1 MWNGG
6 DNMALP
12 FENNTDRAIKRIAQA
27 SLESERRR
35 NLLAGLIVFGAAF
48 LLSFAAILAG
58 NATLALEVSE
68 GVTSDRELVTV
79 LFGVA
84 LVVLLAAGLAIRN
97 IMYLSVLGR
106 TREFAQLR
114 TLGATNRQIRCI
126 VSAER
131 RRMTRSWLATGVLAG
146 FFGNV
151 LLPLEFFWVQSASM
165 AVAAAAF
172 TWFVVYLSFRAP
184 AKQAA
189 RVSPMDGLRQ
199 TAMLGIGQPRRKGRL
214 VRSTSRTIAHHS
226 AHLSPGAIGR
236 RWLSSDQK
244 KTVLTLASLIFSGA
258 LLFVLFTVMAAID
271 IDTLARQPYYEDSS
285 LYSKINSTADE
296 DSTYRIMRTAP
307 FSDALRE
314 EILAIPG
321 VERIVPLA
329 MLDVTLP
336 DVGFE
341 GAIQSVMPRTLA
353 PRLVEGV
360 LAGKATEEDILPV
373 TINRASPYYQ
383 ETGLDLSVGDRVT
396 ATIDTGAEER
406 TVQFEVVG
414 ILENKDDGVVF
425 YTDTENLQA
434 LAAMDCTLAW
444 YIVATPES
452 AEDVTQA
459 VQRLVT
465 ADERLYVGNLADD
478 IASYEAYFAN
488 ARLAVSVLAL
498 LILVFAFLNLLNTCI
513 VNSVIRQREFA
524 LLAAVG
530 MTRQQLV
537 QAQRVE
543 NAVYFG
549 ASFFGSW
556 LIGGALGWAI
566 CRWLSEIPGLG
577 YIHYQFPIA
586 FLLCYALFVAVSAF
600 AVQHWQTH
608 RLAEKSI
615 VEQLREIA

>member
-6 DNMALP
+6 EKMALP
-12 FENNTDRAIKRIAQA
+12 FENNTDRAIKKLARA
-27 SLESERRR
+27 SFQSEGRR

-48 LLSFAAILAG
+48 LLSFAAILAV
-58 NATLALEVSE
+58 NAALALEVSE

-184 AKQAA
+184 AQQAA

-199 TAMLGIGQPRRKGRL
+199 TETFGSGKIRRKDRL
-214 VRSTSRTIAHHS
+214 ASRSIAHHS
-226 AHLSPGAIGR
+226 AHLSPSAIGR

-285 LYSKINSTADE
+285 LYIKINSTADE

-329 MLDVTLP
+329 MLDITLP

-383 ETGLDLSVGDRVT
+383 ETGLDLSVGDQIT
-396 ATIDTGAEER
+396 ASVDTGAGEKM
-406 TVQFEVVG
+406 VQLEAIG

-444 YIVATPES
+444 YIVATPGS
-452 AEDVTQA
+452 AVDVTQA

-465 ADERLYVGNLADD
+465 ADERVYVGNLADD

-556 LIGGALGWAI
+556 LIGGILGWAI
-566 CRWLSEIPGLG
+566 CHWLSDIPGLG

-600 AVQHWQTH
+600 AVQRWQTH

>member
-6 DNMALP
+6 EKMALP
-12 FENNTDRAIKRIAQA
+12 FENNTDRAIKKLARA
-27 SLESERRR
+27 SLRSEGRR

-48 LLSFAAILAG
+48 LLSFAAILAV
-58 NATLALEVSE
+58 NAALALEVSE

-184 AKQAA
+184 AQQAA

-199 TAMLGIGQPRRKGRL
+199 TETFGSGKIRRNGRL
-214 VRSTSRTIAHHS
+214 ASRSIAHHS

-236 RWLSSDQK
+236 RWLSSDKK
-244 KTVLTLASLIFSGA
+244 KTALTLASLIFSGA

-285 LYSKINSTADE
+285 LYIKINSTADE

-307 FSDALRE
+307 FSETLRE
-314 EILAIPG
+314 EILTIPG
-321 VERIVPLA
+321 AERIVPLA
-329 MLDVTLP
+329 MLDCVFA

-341 GAIQSVMPRTLA
+341 GAIQSVMPRTMA
-353 PRLVEGV
+353 PHLVEGA

-425 YTDTENLQA
+425 YTDTENLQM

-444 YIVATPES
+444 YIVAAPES
-452 AEDVTQA
+452 VEDVTQA

-465 ADERLYVGNLADD
+465 ADERVYVGNLADD

-488 ARLAVSVLAL
+488 ARLAVSVLAV

-513 VNSVIRQREFA
+513 VNSVIRQRDFA

-549 ASFFGSW
+549 VSFFGSW

-566 CRWLSEIPGLG
+566 CHWLSDIPGLG

-586 FLLCYALFVAVSAF
+586 FFLCYALFVAVSAF
-600 AVQHWQTH
+600 AVQRWQTH

>member
-6 DNMALP
+6 EKMALP
-12 FENNTDRAIKRIAQA
+12 FENNTDRAVKKLARA
-27 SLESERRR
+27 SLRSEGRR

-48 LLSFAAILAG
+48 LLSFAAILAV
-58 NATLALEVSE
+58 NAALALEVSE

-184 AKQAA
+184 AQQAA

-199 TAMLGIGQPRRKGRL
+199 TETFGSGKIRRKDRL
-214 VRSTSRTIAHHS
+214 ASRSIAHHS
-226 AHLSPGAIGR
+226 AHLSPSAIGR

-258 LLFVLFTVMAAID
+258 LLFILFTVMAAID
-271 IDTLARQPYYEDSS
+271 TDSLARQPYYEDSS
-285 LYSKINSTADE
+285 LYIKINSTADE
-296 DSTYRIMRTAP
+296 DSTYRIMRAAP

-314 EILAIPG
+314 ELLAIPG

-329 MLDVTLP
+329 MLDITLP

-444 YIVATPES
+444 YIVATPGS

-465 ADERLYVGNLADD
+465 ADERVYVGNLADD

-488 ARLAVSVLAL
+488 ARLAVSVLAV

-543 NAVYFG
+543 NVVYFG

-566 CRWLSEIPGLG
+566 CHWLSDMPGLG

-600 AVQHWQTH
+600 AVQRWQTH

>member
-12 FENNTDRAIKRIAQA
+12 FENNTDRAVKKLARA
-27 SLESERRR
+27 SLRSEGRR

-48 LLSFAAILAG
+48 LLSFAAILAV
-58 NATLALEVSE
+58 NAALALEVSE

-199 TAMLGIGQPRRKGRL
+199 TETFGSGKIRRKDRL
-214 VRSTSRTIAHHS
+214 ASRSIAHHS
-226 AHLSPGAIGR
+226 AHLSPSAIGR

-258 LLFVLFTVMAAID
+258 LLFILFTVMAAID
-271 IDTLARQPYYEDSS
+271 IDSLARQPYYEDSS
-285 LYSKINSTADE
+285 LYIKINSTADE

-314 EILAIPG
+314 EILTIPG
-321 VERIVPLA
+321 AERIVPLA
-329 MLDVTLP
+329 MLDCVFA

-341 GAIQSVMPRTLA
+341 GAIQSVMPRTMA
-353 PRLVEGV
+353 PHLVEGA
-360 LAGKATEEDILPV
+360 LAGKATKEDILPV

-383 ETGLDLSVGDRVT
+383 ETGLDLSVGDQIT
-396 ATIDTGAEER
+396 ASVDTGAGER
-406 TVQFEVVG
+406 AVQFEVAG

-465 ADERLYVGNLADD
+465 ADERVYVGNLADD

-488 ARLAVSVLAL
+488 ARLAVSVLAV

-543 NAVYFG
+543 NVVYFG

-566 CRWLSEIPGLG
+566 CHWLSEIPGLG

>member
-1 MWNGG
+1 M
-6 DNMALP
+6 
-12 FENNTDRAIKRIAQA
+12 
-27 SLESERRR
+27 
-35 NLLAGLIVFGAAF
+35 LAGLIVFGAAF
-48 LLSFAAILAG
+48 LLSFAAILAV
-58 NATLALEVSE
+58 NAALALEVSE

-184 AKQAA
+184 AQQAA

-199 TAMLGIGQPRRKGRL
+199 TETFGSGKIRRKDRL
-214 VRSTSRTIAHHS
+214 ASRSIAHHS
-226 AHLSPGAIGR
+226 AHLSPSAIGR

-285 LYSKINSTADE
+285 LYIKINSTADE

-329 MLDVTLP
+329 MLDITLP

-383 ETGLDLSVGDRVT
+383 ETGLDLSVGDQIT
-396 ATIDTGAEER
+396 ASVDTGAEER
-406 TVQFEVVG
+406 AVQFEVVG

-444 YIVATPES
+444 YIVTAPES
-452 AEDVTQA
+452 ADVVAQA
-459 VQRLVT
+459 VQRLV
-465 ADERLYVGNLADD
+465 ASDERLYVASLADD
-478 IASYEAYFAN
+478 IASYEAYFAT
-488 ARLAVSVLAL
+488 ARLAVGVLAM

-566 CRWLSEIPGLG
+566 CHWLSDIPGLG

-586 FLLCYALFVAVSAF
+586 FLLCYALFVDVSAF

>member
-6 DNMALP
+6 EKMALP
-12 FENNTDRAIKRIAQA
+12 FENNTDRAIKKLARA
-27 SLESERRR
+27 SLRSEGRR

-48 LLSFAAILAG
+48 LLSFAAILAV
-58 NATLALEVSE
+58 NAALALEVSE

-151 LLPLEFFWVQSASM
+151 LLSLEFFWVQSASM

-184 AKQAA
+184 AQQAA

-199 TAMLGIGQPRRKGRL
+199 TETFGSGKIRRKDRL
-214 VRSTSRTIAHHS
+214 ASRSIAHHS
-226 AHLSPGAIGR
+226 AHLSPSAIGR
-236 RWLSSDQK
+236 RWLSSDKK
-244 KTVLTLASLIFSGA
+244 KTALTLASLIFSGA

-285 LYSKINSTADE
+285 LYIKINSTADE
-296 DSTYRIMRTAP
+296 DSTYQIMRTAP
-307 FSDALRE
+307 FGETLRE
-314 EILAIPG
+314 EILTIPG
-321 VERIVPLA
+321 AERIVPLA
-329 MLDVTLP
+329 MLDCVFA

-341 GAIQSVMPRTLA
+341 GAIQSVMPRTMA
-353 PRLVEGV
+353 PHLVEGA

-383 ETGLDLSVGDRVT
+383 ETGLDLSVGDQIT
-396 ATIDTGAEER
+396 ASVDTRAGER
-406 TVQFEVVG
+406 AVQFEVEG

-444 YIVATPES
+444 YIVATPGS
-452 AEDVTQA
+452 AVDVTQA
-459 VQRLVT
+459 VQQLVT
-465 ADERLYVGNLADD
+465 ADERVYVGNLADD

-488 ARLAVSVLAL
+488 ARLAVSVLAV

-566 CRWLSEIPGLG
+566 CHWLSDIPGLG

-600 AVQHWQTH
+600 AVQRWQTH

>member
-1 MWNGG
+1 M
-6 DNMALP
+6 
-12 FENNTDRAIKRIAQA
+12 
-27 SLESERRR
+27 
-35 NLLAGLIVFGAAF
+35 
-48 LLSFAAILAG
+48 
-58 NATLALEVSE
+58 
-68 GVTSDRELVTV
+68 
-79 LFGVA
+79 
-84 LVVLLAAGLAIRN
+84 
-97 IMYLSVLGR
+97 
-106 TREFAQLR
+106 
-114 TLGATNRQIRCI
+114 
-126 VSAER
+126 
-131 RRMTRSWLATGVLAG
+131 
-146 FFGNV
+146 
-151 LLPLEFFWVQSASM
+151 
-165 AVAAAAF
+165 
-172 TWFVVYLSFRAP
+172 
-184 AKQAA
+184 
-189 RVSPMDGLRQ
+189 
-199 TAMLGIGQPRRKGRL
+199 
-214 VRSTSRTIAHHS
+214 
-226 AHLSPGAIGR
+226 
-236 RWLSSDQK
+236 
-244 KTVLTLASLIFSGA
+244 LTLASLIFSGA
-258 LLFVLFTVMAAID
+258 LLFVLFTVMAAIN

-285 LYSKINSTADE
+285 LYIKINSTADE

-329 MLDVTLP
+329 MLDITLP

-383 ETGLDLSVGDRVT
+383 ETGLDLSVGDQIT
-396 ATIDTGAEER
+396 ASVDTGVEER
-406 TVQFEVVG
+406 AVQFEVVG

-444 YIVATPES
+444 YIVTAPES
-452 AEDVTQA
+452 ADVVAQA
-459 VQRLVT
+459 VQQLV
-465 ADERLYVGNLADD
+465 ASDERVYVGNLADD

-488 ARLAVSVLAL
+488 ARLAVSVLAV

-556 LIGGALGWAI
+556 LIGGILGWAI
-566 CRWLSEIPGLG
+566 CHWLSGIPGLG

-600 AVQHWQTH
+600 AVQRWQTH

>member
-6 DNMALP
+6 EKMALP
-12 FENNTDRAIKRIAQA
+12 FENNTDRAVKKLARA
-27 SLESERRR
+27 SLRSEGRR

-151 LLPLEFFWVQSASM
+151 LLPVEFFWGQSALL
-165 AVAAAAF
+165 AVAAAIF
-172 TWFVVYLSFRAP
+172 IWFVIYLSFRAP

-199 TAMLGIGQPRRKGRL
+199 TETFGSGKIRRNGRL
-214 VRSTSRTIAHHS
+214 ASRSIAHHS

-236 RWLSSDQK
+236 RWLSSDKK

-285 LYSKINSTADE
+285 LYIKINSTADE

-336 DVGFE
+336 DAGFE

-383 ETGLDLSVGDRVT
+383 ETGLDLSVGDQIT
-396 ATIDTGAEER
+396 ASVDTGAGEKTLQLEAI
-406 TVQFEVVG
+406 G

-444 YIVATPES
+444 YIVATPGS
-452 AEDVTQA
+452 AVDVTQA

-465 ADERLYVGNLADD
+465 ADERVYVGNLADD

-488 ARLAVSVLAL
+488 ARLAVSVLAV

-566 CRWLSEIPGLG
+566 CHWLSDIPGLG

-600 AVQHWQTH
+600 AVQRWQTH

>member
-1 MWNGG
+1 
-6 DNMALP
+6 MALP
-12 FENNTDRAIKRIAQA
+12 FENNTDRVIKRLARA

-68 GVTSDRELVTV
+68 GVTSDRELATV

-114 TLGATNRQIRCI
+114 TLGATSRQIRRI
-126 VSAER
+126 AAVER
-131 RRMTRSWLATGVLAG
+131 RRMTRGPLAAGVLAG
-146 FFGNV
+146 FFGNA
-151 LLPLEFFWVQSASM
+151 LLPVDFFWLQSALL
-165 AVAAAAF
+165 AVAAAVF
-172 TWFVVYLSFRAP
+172 IWFACYLSFRAP

-189 RVSPMDGLRQ
+189 RVTPMDGLRQ
-199 TAMLGIGQPRRKGRL
+199 TGPANARKAGRK
-214 VRSTSRTIAHHS
+214 TASRPMAHPS

-236 RWLSSDQK
+236 RWLSSDRK

-285 LYSKINSTADE
+285 LYIKINSTADE
-296 DSTYRIMRTAP
+296 DSTYQIMRTAP
-307 FSDALRE
+307 FGEALRD

-329 MLDVTLP
+329 MLDCALA
-336 DVGFE
+336 DGRFE
-341 GAIQSVMPRTLA
+341 GAVQSVMPQTLS
-353 PRLVEGV
+353 PHLLEGV
-360 LAGKATEEDILPV
+360 LAGKATEAGVLPV
-373 TINRASPYYQ
+373 TINRASLYYQ
-383 ETGLDLSVGDRVT
+383 EAGLDLSLGDQVT
-396 ATIDTGAEER
+396 ATIDTGAGER
-406 TVQFEVVG
+406 AVQFEVVG

-425 YTDTENLQA
+425 YTDTENLQM

-444 YIVATPES
+444 YIVAAPES
-452 AEDVTQA
+452 VEDVTQA

-465 ADERLYVGNLADD
+465 ADERVYVGNLADD

-488 ARLAVSVLAL
+488 ARLAVSVLAV

-513 VNSVIRQREFA
+513 VNSVIRQRDFA

-549 ASFFGSW
+549 GSFFGSW
-556 LIGGALGWAI
+556 LVGGALGWAI
-566 CRWLSEIPGLG
+566 CRWLSDMPGLG

-586 FLLCYALFVAVSAF
+586 FLLCYAFFVAVSAF
-600 AVQHWQTH
+600 AVQRWQTH

-615 VEQLREIA
+615 VE

>member
-12 FENNTDRAIKRIAQA
+12 FENNTDRAIKKLACA
-27 SLESERRR
+27 SLRSEGRR

-48 LLSFAAILAG
+48 LLSFAAILAV
-58 NATLALEVSE
+58 NAALALEVSE

-126 VSAER
+126 VAAER

-184 AKQAA
+184 AQQAA

-199 TAMLGIGQPRRKGRL
+199 TETFGSGKIRRNGRL
-214 VRSTSRTIAHHS
+214 ASRSIAHHS
-226 AHLSPGAIGR
+226 AHLSPSAIGR

-271 IDTLARQPYYEDSS
+271 TDSLARQPYYEDSS
-285 LYSKINSTADE
+285 LYIKINSTADE

-360 LAGKATEEDILPV
+360 LAGKATEEDSLPV

-383 ETGLDLSVGDRVT
+383 ETGLDLSVGDQIT
-396 ATIDTGAEER
+396 ASVDTGAGEKM
-406 TVQFEVVG
+406 VQLEAIG

-444 YIVATPES
+444 YIVATPGS
-452 AEDVTQA
+452 AVDVTQA

-465 ADERLYVGNLADD
+465 ADERVYVGNLADD

-488 ARLAVSVLAL
+488 ARLSVSVLAV

-566 CRWLSEIPGLG
+566 CHWLSDMPGLG

-600 AVQHWQTH
+600 AVQRWQTH

>member
-12 FENNTDRAIKRIAQA
+12 FENNTDRAIKKLACA
-27 SLESERRR
+27 SLRSEGRR

-48 LLSFAAILAG
+48 LLSFAAILAV
-58 NATLALEVSE
+58 NAALALEVSE

-184 AKQAA
+184 AQQAA

-199 TAMLGIGQPRRKGRL
+199 TETFGSGKIRRKDRL
-214 VRSTSRTIAHHS
+214 ASRSIAHHS
-226 AHLSPGAIGR
+226 AHLSPSAIGR
-236 RWLSSDQK
+236 RWLSSDKK
-244 KTVLTLASLIFSGA
+244 KTALTLASLIFSGA

-296 DSTYRIMRTAP
+296 DSTYRIMRAAP

-321 VERIVPLA
+321 AERIVPLA
-329 MLDVTLP
+329 MLDCVFA

-341 GAIQSVMPRTLA
+341 GAIQSVMPRTMA
-353 PRLVEGV
+353 PHLVEGA

-383 ETGLDLSVGDRVT
+383 ETGLDLSVGDQIT
-396 ATIDTGAEER
+396 ASVDTGAGEKM
-406 TVQFEVVG
+406 VQLEAIG

-444 YIVATPES
+444 YIVATPGS

-465 ADERLYVGNLADD
+465 ADERVYVGNLADD

-566 CRWLSEIPGLG
+566 CHWLSEIPGLG

>member
-1 MWNGG
+1 
-6 DNMALP
+6 MALP

-58 NATLALEVSE
+58 NATFALEVSE

-114 TLGATNRQIRCI
+114 TLGATSRQIRRI
-126 VSAER
+126 AAVER
-131 RRMTRSWLATGVLAG
+131 RRMTRGPLAAGVLAG
-146 FFGNV
+146 FFGNA
-151 LLPLEFFWVQSASM
+151 LLPVDFFWLQSALL
-165 AVAAAAF
+165 AVAAAVF
-172 TWFVVYLSFRAP
+172 IWFACYLSFRAP
-184 AKQAA
+184 AQQAA

-199 TAMLGIGQPRRKGRL
+199 TETFGSGKIRRKGRL
-214 VRSTSRTIAHHS
+214 VRSTSRPIAHHS
-226 AHLSPGAIGR
+226 AHLSPSAIGR

-258 LLFVLFTVMAAID
+258 LLFVLFTVMAAIN

-285 LYSKINSTADE
+285 LYIKINSTADE
-296 DSTYRIMRTAP
+296 DSTYQIMRTAP
-307 FSDALRE
+307 FGETLRE
-314 EILAIPG
+314 EILTIPG
-321 VERIVPLA
+321 AERIVPLA
-329 MLDVTLP
+329 MLDCALA
-336 DVGFE
+336 DGRFE
-341 GAIQSVMPRTLA
+341 GAIQSVMPRTMA
-353 PRLVEGV
+353 PHLVEGA
-360 LAGKATEEDILPV
+360 LAGKATEEDTLPV
-373 TINRASPYYQ
+373 TINRASLYYQ
-383 ETGLDLSVGDRVT
+383 EAGFNLSLGDQLT

-406 TVQFEVVG
+406 AVQFEVVG

-444 YIVATPES
+444 YIVAAPES
-452 AEDVTQA
+452 ADVVAQA
-459 VQRLVT
+459 VQQLV
-465 ADERLYVGNLADD
+465 ASDERVYVASLADD
-478 IASYEAYFAN
+478 IASYEAYFAT
-488 ARLAVSVLAL
+488 ARLAVGVLAL

-513 VNSVIRQREFA
+513 VNSVIRQRDFA

-530 MTRQQLV
+530 MTQRQLV

-549 ASFFGSW
+549 VSFFGSW

-566 CRWLSEIPGLG
+566 CRWLSDIPGLG

-600 AVQHWQTH
+600 AVQRWQTH

-615 VEQLREIA
+615 VERLREIA

>member
-6 DNMALP
+6 EKMALP
-12 FENNTDRAIKRIAQA
+12 FENNTDRAVKKLARA
-27 SLESERRR
+27 SLRSEGRR

-48 LLSFAAILAG
+48 LLSFAAILAV
-58 NATLALEVSE
+58 NAALALEVSE

-151 LLPLEFFWVQSASM
+151 LLPVEFFWGQSALL
-165 AVAAAAF
+165 AVAAAIF
-172 TWFVVYLSFRAP
+172 IWFVIYLSFRAP

-199 TAMLGIGQPRRKGRL
+199 TETFGSGKIRRNGRL
-214 VRSTSRTIAHHS
+214 ASRSIAHHS

-236 RWLSSDQK
+236 RWLSSDKK
-244 KTVLTLASLIFSGA
+244 KTALTLASLIFSGA

-271 IDTLARQPYYEDSS
+271 IDSLARQPYYEDSS
-285 LYSKINSTADE
+285 LYIKINSTADE

-336 DVGFE
+336 DAGFE

-360 LAGKATEEDILPV
+360 LAGNATEEDILPV

-383 ETGLDLSVGDRVT
+383 ETGLDLSVGDQIT
-396 ATIDTGAEER
+396 ASVDTGAGEKTLQLEAI
-406 TVQFEVVG
+406 G

-444 YIVATPES
+444 YIVTAPES
-452 AEDVTQA
+452 ADVVAQA

-465 ADERLYVGNLADD
+465 ADERLYVASLADD
-478 IASYEAYFAN
+478 IASYEAYFAT
-488 ARLAVSVLAL
+488 ARLAVGVLAV

-543 NAVYFG
+543 NVVYFG

-566 CRWLSEIPGLG
+566 CHWLSDIPGLG

>member
-1 MWNGG
+1 
-6 DNMALP
+6 MALP
-12 FENNTDRAIKRIAQA
+12 FENNTDRAIKKLACA
-27 SLESERRR
+27 SLRSEGRR

-48 LLSFAAILAG
+48 LLSFAAILAV
-58 NATLALEVSE
+58 NAALALEVSE

-126 VSAER
+126 VAAER
-131 RRMTRSWLATGVLAG
+131 RRMTRSWLVAGVLAG

-151 LLPLEFFWVQSASM
+151 LLPVEFFWGQSALL
-165 AVAAAAF
+165 AVAAAIF
-172 TWFVVYLSFRAP
+172 IWFVVYLSFRAP

-189 RVSPMDGLRQ
+189 RMSPMDGLRQ
-199 TAMLGIGQPRRKGRL
+199 TETFGSGKIRRKGRL
-214 VRSTSRTIAHHS
+214 ASRSIAHSS

-236 RWLSSDQK
+236 RWLSSDRK
-244 KTVLTLASLIFSGA
+244 KTTLTLASLIFSGA

-285 LYSKINSTADE
+285 LYIKINSTADE
-296 DSTYRIMRTAP
+296 DSTYQIMRTAP
-307 FSDALRE
+307 FGETLRE
-314 EILAIPG
+314 EILTIPG
-321 VERIVPLA
+321 AERIVPLA
-329 MLDVTLP
+329 MLDCVFA

-341 GAIQSVMPRTLA
+341 GAIQSVMPRTMT
-353 PRLVEGV
+353 PHLVEGA
-360 LAGKATEEDILPV
+360 LAGKATEADILPV
-373 TINRASPYYQ
+373 TINRASLYYQ
-383 ETGLDLSVGDRVT
+383 EAGFDLSLGDQLT

-406 TVQFEVVG
+406 AVQFEVVG

-444 YIVATPES
+444 YIVAAPES
-452 AEDVTQA
+452 TENVAQA
-459 VQRLVT
+459 VQQLV
-465 ADERLYVGNLADD
+465 ASDERVYVASLADD
-478 IASYEAYFAN
+478 IASYEAYFAT
-488 ARLAVSVLAL
+488 ARLAVGVLAL

-513 VNSVIRQREFA
+513 VNSVIRQRDFA

-530 MTRQQLV
+530 MTQRQLV

-566 CRWLSEIPGLG
+566 CHWLSDIPGLG

-600 AVQHWQTH
+600 AVQRWQTH

>member
-1 MWNGG
+1 M
-6 DNMALP
+6 
-12 FENNTDRAIKRIAQA
+12 
-27 SLESERRR
+27 
-35 NLLAGLIVFGAAF
+35 
-48 LLSFAAILAG
+48 
-58 NATLALEVSE
+58 
-68 GVTSDRELVTV
+68 
-79 LFGVA
+79 
-84 LVVLLAAGLAIRN
+84 
-97 IMYLSVLGR
+97 
-106 TREFAQLR
+106 
-114 TLGATNRQIRCI
+114 
-126 VSAER
+126 
-131 RRMTRSWLATGVLAG
+131 
-146 FFGNV
+146 
-151 LLPLEFFWVQSASM
+151 
-165 AVAAAAF
+165 
-172 TWFVVYLSFRAP
+172 
-184 AKQAA
+184 
-189 RVSPMDGLRQ
+189 
-199 TAMLGIGQPRRKGRL
+199 
-214 VRSTSRTIAHHS
+214 
-226 AHLSPGAIGR
+226 
-236 RWLSSDQK
+236 
-244 KTVLTLASLIFSGA
+244 LTLASLIFSGA

-285 LYSKINSTADE
+285 LYIKINSTADE

-329 MLDVTLP
+329 MLDITLP

-341 GAIQSVMPRTLA
+341 GAIQSVMSRTLA

-383 ETGLDLSVGDRVT
+383 ETGLDLSVGDQIT
-396 ATIDTGAEER
+396 ASVDTGAGEKM
-406 TVQFEVVG
+406 VQLEAIG

-444 YIVATPES
+444 YIVATPGS
-452 AEDVTQA
+452 AVDVTQA

-465 ADERLYVGNLADD
+465 ADERVYVGNLADD
-478 IASYEAYFAN
+478 IASYEAYFAT
-488 ARLAVSVLAL
+488 ARLAVGVLAM

-556 LIGGALGWAI
+556 LIGGILGWAI
-566 CRWLSEIPGLG
+566 CHWLSDIPGLG

-600 AVQHWQTH
+600 AVQRWQTH

>member
-12 FENNTDRAIKRIAQA
+12 FENNTDRAIKKLACA
-27 SLESERRR
+27 SLRSEGRR

-48 LLSFAAILAG
+48 LLSFAAILAV
-58 NATLALEVSE
+58 NAALALEVSE

-131 RRMTRSWLATGVLAG
+131 RRMTRSWLAAGVLAG

-151 LLPLEFFWVQSASM
+151 LLPVEFFWGQSALL

-199 TAMLGIGQPRRKGRL
+199 TETFGSGKIRRNGRL
-214 VRSTSRTIAHHS
+214 ASRSIAHHS
-226 AHLSPGAIGR
+226 AHLSPSAIGR

-258 LLFVLFTVMAAID
+258 LLFILFTVMAAID

-285 LYSKINSTADE
+285 LYIKINSTADE
-296 DSTYRIMRTAP
+296 DSTYQIMRTAP
-307 FSDALRE
+307 FGETLRE
-314 EILAIPG
+314 EILTIPG
-321 VERIVPLA
+321 AERIVPLA

-383 ETGLDLSVGDRVT
+383 ETGLDLSVGDQIT
-396 ATIDTGAEER
+396 ASVDTGAGEKM
-406 TVQFEVVG
+406 VQLEAIG

-444 YIVATPES
+444 YIVATPGS

-465 ADERLYVGNLADD
+465 ADERVYVGNLTDD

-488 ARLAVSVLAL
+488 ARLAVSVLAV

-513 VNSVIRQREFA
+513 VNSVIRQRDFA

-530 MTRQQLV
+530 MTQRQLV

-556 LIGGALGWAI
+556 LIGGILGWAI
-566 CRWLSEIPGLG
+566 CHWLSEIPGLG

>member
-12 FENNTDRAIKRIAQA
+12 FENNTDRAIKKLARA
-27 SLESERRR
+27 SFQSEGRR

-48 LLSFAAILAG
+48 LLSFAAILAV
-58 NATLALEVSE
+58 NAALALEVSE

-199 TAMLGIGQPRRKGRL
+199 TETFGSGKIRRKDRL
-214 VRSTSRTIAHHS
+214 ASRSIAHHS

-236 RWLSSDQK
+236 RWLSGDQK

-285 LYSKINSTADE
+285 LYIKINSTADE
-296 DSTYRIMRTAP
+296 DSTYRIMRAAP

-314 EILAIPG
+314 ELLAIPG

-336 DVGFE
+336 DAGFE

-406 TVQFEVVG
+406 AVQFEVAG

-452 AEDVTQA
+452 VEDVTQA

-465 ADERLYVGNLADD
+465 ADERVYVGNLADD
-478 IASYEAYFAN
+478 IASYKAYFAN
-488 ARLAVSVLAL
+488 ARLAVSVLAV

-566 CRWLSEIPGLG
+566 CHWLSDMPGLG

>member
-12 FENNTDRAIKRIAQA
+12 FENNTDRAIKKLACA
-27 SLESERRR
+27 SLRSEGRR

-48 LLSFAAILAG
+48 LLSFAAILAV
-58 NATLALEVSE
+58 NAALALEVSE

-151 LLPLEFFWVQSASM
+151 LLPVEFFWVQSASM

-199 TAMLGIGQPRRKGRL
+199 TETFGSGKIRRKDRL
-214 VRSTSRTIAHHS
+214 ASRSIAHHS
-226 AHLSPGAIGR
+226 AHLSPSAIGR
-236 RWLSSDQK
+236 RWLSSDKK
-244 KTVLTLASLIFSGA
+244 KTALTLASLIFSGA

-314 EILAIPG
+314 ELLAIPG

-383 ETGLDLSVGDRVT
+383 ETGLDLSVGDQIT
-396 ATIDTGAEER
+396 ASVDTGAGEKTLQLEAI
-406 TVQFEVVG
+406 G

-444 YIVATPES
+444 YIVATPGS
-452 AEDVTQA
+452 AVDVTQA
-459 VQRLVT
+459 MQRLVT
-465 ADERLYVGNLADD
+465 ADERVYVGNLADD

-556 LIGGALGWAI
+556 LIGGILGWAI
-566 CRWLSEIPGLG
+566 CHWLSEIPGLG

>member
-1 MWNGG
+1 MN
-6 DNMALP
+6 
-12 FENNTDRAIKRIAQA
+12 
-27 SLESERRR
+27 
-35 NLLAGLIVFGAAF
+35 AA
-48 LLSFAAILAG
+48 
-58 NATLALEVSE
+58 LALEVSE

-126 VSAER
+126 VAAER
-131 RRMTRSWLATGVLAG
+131 RRMTRSWLAAGVLAG

-151 LLPLEFFWVQSASM
+151 LLPVEFFWGQSALL

-199 TAMLGIGQPRRKGRL
+199 TETFGSGKIRRKDRL
-214 VRSTSRTIAHHS
+214 ASRSIAHHS

-314 EILAIPG
+314 ELLAIPG

-383 ETGLDLSVGDRVT
+383 ETGLDLSVGDQIT
-396 ATIDTGAEER
+396 ASVDTGAGEKM
-406 TVQFEVVG
+406 VQLEAIG

-444 YIVATPES
+444 YIVATPGS
-452 AEDVTQA
+452 AVDVTQA

-465 ADERLYVGNLADD
+465 ADERVYVGNLADD

-556 LIGGALGWAI
+556 LIGGILGWAI
-566 CRWLSEIPGLG
+566 CHWLSEIPGLG

-600 AVQHWQTH
+600 VVQRWQMH

>member
-6 DNMALP
+6 EKMALP
-12 FENNTDRAIKRIAQA
+12 FENNTDRAIKKLACA
-27 SLESERRR
+27 SLQSEGRR

-48 LLSFAAILAG
+48 LLSFAAILAV
-58 NATLALEVSE
+58 NAALALEVSE

-126 VSAER
+126 VAAER

-199 TAMLGIGQPRRKGRL
+199 TETFGSGKIRRNGRL
-214 VRSTSRTIAHHS
+214 ASRSIAHHS
-226 AHLSPGAIGR
+226 AHLSPSAIGR

-285 LYSKINSTADE
+285 LYIKINSTADE

-383 ETGLDLSVGDRVT
+383 ETGLDLSVGDQIT
-396 ATIDTGAEER
+396 ASVDTGAGEKM
-406 TVQFEVVG
+406 VQLEAIG

-444 YIVATPES
+444 YIVATPGS
-452 AEDVTQA
+452 AVDVTQA

-465 ADERLYVGNLADD
+465 ADERVYVGNLADD

-488 ARLAVSVLAL
+488 ARLAVSVLAV

-556 LIGGALGWAI
+556 LIGGILGWAI
-566 CRWLSEIPGLG
+566 CHWLSDIPGLG

-600 AVQHWQTH
+600 AVQRWQTH

>member
-6 DNMALP
+6 EKMALP
-12 FENNTDRAIKRIAQA
+12 FENNTDRAVKKLARA
-27 SLESERRR
+27 SLRSEGRR

-48 LLSFAAILAG
+48 LLSFAAILAV
-58 NATLALEVSE
+58 NAALALEVSE

-184 AKQAA
+184 AQQAA

-199 TAMLGIGQPRRKGRL
+199 TETFGSGKIRRNGRL
-214 VRSTSRTIAHHS
+214 ASRSIAHHS
-226 AHLSPGAIGR
+226 AHLSPSAIGR

-285 LYSKINSTADE
+285 LYIKINSTADE
-296 DSTYRIMRTAP
+296 DSTYRIMRAAP

-314 EILAIPG
+314 ELLAIPS

-329 MLDVTLP
+329 MLDITLP
-336 DVGFE
+336 DAGFE

-353 PRLVEGV
+353 PRLVEGA

-383 ETGLDLSVGDRVT
+383 ETGLDLSVGDQIT
-396 ATIDTGAEER
+396 ASVDTGAGEKTLQLEAI
-406 TVQFEVVG
+406 G

-452 AEDVTQA
+452 VEDVTQA

-465 ADERLYVGNLADD
+465 ADERVYVGNLADD

-488 ARLAVSVLAL
+488 ARLAVSVLAV

-556 LIGGALGWAI
+556 LIGGILGWAI
-566 CRWLSEIPGLG
+566 CHWLSDIPGLG

-600 AVQHWQTH
+600 AVQRWQAH
-608 RLAEKSI
+608 RLAEKNI

>member
-6 DNMALP
+6 EKMALP
-12 FENNTDRAIKRIAQA
+12 FENNTDRAVKKLACA
-27 SLESERRR
+27 SLRSEGRR

-48 LLSFAAILAG
+48 LLSFAAILAV
-58 NATLALEVSE
+58 NAALALEVSE

-172 TWFVVYLSFRAP
+172 TWFVIYLSFRAP

-199 TAMLGIGQPRRKGRL
+199 TETFGSGKIRRNGRL
-214 VRSTSRTIAHHS
+214 ASRSIAHHS

-236 RWLSSDQK
+236 RWLSSDKK

-258 LLFVLFTVMAAID
+258 LLFILFTVMAAID

-285 LYSKINSTADE
+285 LYIKINSTADE

-360 LAGKATEEDILPV
+360 LAGKATKEDILPV

-383 ETGLDLSVGDRVT
+383 ETGLDLSVGDQIT
-396 ATIDTGAEER
+396 ASVDTGAGEKTLQLEAI
-406 TVQFEVVG
+406 G

-444 YIVATPES
+444 YIVATPGS
-452 AEDVTQA
+452 VEDVTQA

-465 ADERLYVGNLADD
+465 ADERVYVGNLADD
-478 IASYEAYFAN
+478 IASYEAYFDN
-488 ARLAVSVLAL
+488 ARLAVSVLAV

-513 VNSVIRQREFA
+513 VNSVIRQRDFA

-543 NAVYFG
+543 NVVYFG

-566 CRWLSEIPGLG
+566 CRWLSDMPGLG

>member
-6 DNMALP
+6 EKMALP
-12 FENNTDRAIKRIAQA
+12 FENNTDRAVKKLARA
-27 SLESERRR
+27 SLRSEGRR

-106 TREFAQLR
+106 MREFAQLR

-126 VSAER
+126 VSAEC

-151 LLPLEFFWVQSASM
+151 LLPLEFFWVQSALL

-199 TAMLGIGQPRRKGRL
+199 TETFGSGKIRRNGRL
-214 VRSTSRTIAHHS
+214 ASRSIAHHS
-226 AHLSPGAIGR
+226 AHLSPSAIGR
-236 RWLSSDQK
+236 RWLSGDQK
-244 KTVLTLASLIFSGA
+244 KTVLKLASLIFSGA

-271 IDTLARQPYYEDSS
+271 IDSLARQPYYEDSS
-285 LYSKINSTADE
+285 LYIKINSTADE

-336 DVGFE
+336 DAGFE

-360 LAGKATEEDILPV
+360 LAGKATEEAILPV

-383 ETGLDLSVGDRVT
+383 ETGLDLSVGDQIT
-396 ATIDTGAEER
+396 ASVDTGAGEKM
-406 TVQFEVVG
+406 VQLEAIG

-444 YIVATPES
+444 YIVATPGS
-452 AEDVTQA
+452 AVDVTQA
-459 VQRLVT
+459 VQQLV
-465 ADERLYVGNLADD
+465 ASDERLYVASLADD

-488 ARLAVSVLAL
+488 ARLAVGVLAM

-556 LIGGALGWAI
+556 LIGGILGWAI
-566 CRWLSEIPGLG
+566 CHWLSDIPGLG

-600 AVQHWQTH
+600 AVQRWQTH

>member
-6 DNMALP
+6 EKMALP
-12 FENNTDRAIKRIAQA
+12 FENNTDRAVKKLARA
-27 SLESERRR
+27 SLRSEGRR

-48 LLSFAAILAG
+48 LLSFAAILAV
-58 NATLALEVSE
+58 NAALALEVSE

-184 AKQAA
+184 AQQAA

-199 TAMLGIGQPRRKGRL
+199 TETFGSGKIRRKDRL
-214 VRSTSRTIAHHS
+214 ASRSIAHHS
-226 AHLSPGAIGR
+226 AHLSPSAIGR

-285 LYSKINSTADE
+285 LYIKINSTADE

-329 MLDVTLP
+329 MLDITLP

-383 ETGLDLSVGDRVT
+383 ETGLDLSVGDQIT
-396 ATIDTGAEER
+396 ASVDTGAEER
-406 TVQFEVVG
+406 AVQFEVVG

-444 YIVATPES
+444 YIVTAPES
-452 AEDVTQA
+452 ADVVAQA
-459 VQRLVT
+459 VQRLV
-465 ADERLYVGNLADD
+465 ASDERLYVASLADD
-478 IASYEAYFAN
+478 IASYEAYFAT
-488 ARLAVSVLAL
+488 ARLAVGVLAM

-566 CRWLSEIPGLG
+566 CHWLSDIPGLG

-586 FLLCYALFVAVSAF
+586 FLLCYALFVDVSAF

>member
-1 MWNGG
+1 M
-6 DNMALP
+6 
-12 FENNTDRAIKRIAQA
+12 
-27 SLESERRR
+27 
-35 NLLAGLIVFGAAF
+35 LAGLIVFGAAF
-48 LLSFAAILAG
+48 LLSFAAILAV
-58 NATLALEVSE
+58 NAALALEVSE

-131 RRMTRSWLATGVLAG
+131 RRMTRSWLAAGVLAG

-151 LLPLEFFWVQSASM
+151 LLPVEFFWGQSALL

-199 TAMLGIGQPRRKGRL
+199 TETFGSGKIRRNGRL
-214 VRSTSRTIAHHS
+214 ASRSIAHHS
-226 AHLSPGAIGR
+226 AHLSPSAIGR

-258 LLFVLFTVMAAID
+258 LLFILFTVMAAID

-285 LYSKINSTADE
+285 LYIKINSTADE
-296 DSTYRIMRTAP
+296 DSTYQIMRTAP
-307 FSDALRE
+307 FGETLRE
-314 EILAIPG
+314 EILTIPG
-321 VERIVPLA
+321 AERIVPLA

-383 ETGLDLSVGDRVT
+383 ETGLDLSVGDQIT
-396 ATIDTGAEER
+396 ASVDTGAGEKM
-406 TVQFEVVG
+406 VQLEAIG

-444 YIVATPES
+444 YIVATPGS

-465 ADERLYVGNLADD
+465 ADERVYVGNLTDD

-488 ARLAVSVLAL
+488 ARLAVSVLAV

-513 VNSVIRQREFA
+513 VNSVIRQRDFA

-530 MTRQQLV
+530 MTQRQLV

-556 LIGGALGWAI
+556 LIGGILGWAI
-566 CRWLSEIPGLG
+566 CHWLSEIPGLG
-577 YIHYQFPIA
+577 YIHYQYPIA
-586 FLLCYALFVAVSAF
+586 ILLCYALFVAVSAF

>member
-12 FENNTDRAIKRIAQA
+12 FENNTDRAIKKLARA
-27 SLESERRR
+27 SLRSEGRR

-48 LLSFAAILAG
+48 LLSFAAILAV
-58 NATLALEVSE
+58 NAALALEVSE

-199 TAMLGIGQPRRKGRL
+199 TETFGSGKIRRKDRL
-214 VRSTSRTIAHHS
+214 ASRPIAHHS

-285 LYSKINSTADE
+285 LYIKINSTADE
-296 DSTYRIMRTAP
+296 DSTYRIMRAAP

-314 EILAIPG
+314 ELLAIPG

-329 MLDVTLP
+329 MLDITLP

-360 LAGKATEEDILPV
+360 LAEKATEEDILPV

-383 ETGLDLSVGDRVT
+383 ETGLDLSVGDQIT
-396 ATIDTGAEER
+396 ASVDTGAGEKM
-406 TVQFEVVG
+406 VQLEAIG

-452 AEDVTQA
+452 VEDVTQA

-465 ADERLYVGNLADD
+465 ADERVYVGNLADD

-488 ARLAVSVLAL
+488 ARLAVSVLAV

-549 ASFFGSW
+549 VSFFGSW

-566 CRWLSEIPGLG
+566 CHWLSDIPGLG

-600 AVQHWQTH
+600 AVQRWQTH

>member
-1 MWNGG
+1 MWNVGEK
-6 DNMALP
+6 MALP
-12 FENNTDRAIKRIAQA
+12 FENNTDRAVKKLARA
-27 SLESERRR
+27 SLRSEGRR

-48 LLSFAAILAG
+48 LLSFAAILAV
-58 NATLALEVSE
+58 NAALALEVSE

-184 AKQAA
+184 AQQAA

-199 TAMLGIGQPRRKGRL
+199 TETFGSGKIRRKDRL
-214 VRSTSRTIAHHS
+214 ASRSIAHHS
-226 AHLSPGAIGR
+226 AHLSPSAIGR

-285 LYSKINSTADE
+285 LYIKINSTADE

-329 MLDVTLP
+329 MLDITLP

-383 ETGLDLSVGDRVT
+383 ETGLDLSVGDQIT
-396 ATIDTGAEER
+396 ASVDTGAEER
-406 TVQFEVVG
+406 AVQFEVVG

-444 YIVATPES
+444 YIVTAPES
-452 AEDVTQA
+452 ADVVAQA
-459 VQRLVT
+459 VQRLV
-465 ADERLYVGNLADD
+465 ASDERLYVASLADD
-478 IASYEAYFAN
+478 IASYEAYFAT
-488 ARLAVSVLAL
+488 ARLAVGVLAM

-566 CRWLSEIPGLG
+566 CHWLSDIPGLG

-586 FLLCYALFVAVSAF
+586 FLLCYALFVDVSAF

>member
-6 DNMALP
+6 EKMALP
-12 FENNTDRAIKRIAQA
+12 FENNTDRAIKKLART
-27 SLESERRR
+27 SFRSEGRR

-48 LLSFAAILAG
+48 LLSFAAILAV
-58 NATLALEVSE
+58 NAALALEVSE

-84 LVVLLAAGLAIRN
+84 LVVLRAAGLAIRN

-184 AKQAA
+184 AQQAA

-199 TAMLGIGQPRRKGRL
+199 TETFGSGKIRRKDRL
-214 VRSTSRTIAHHS
+214 ASRSIAHHS
-226 AHLSPGAIGR
+226 AHLSPSAIGR

-285 LYSKINSTADE
+285 LYIKINSTADE

-329 MLDVTLP
+329 MLDITLP

-383 ETGLDLSVGDRVT
+383 ETGLDLSVGDQIT
-396 ATIDTGAEER
+396 ASVDTGAGEKM
-406 TVQFEVVG
+406 VQLEAIG

-444 YIVATPES
+444 YIVATPGS
-452 AEDVTQA
+452 AVDVTQA

-465 ADERLYVGNLADD
+465 ADERVYVGNLADD

-488 ARLAVSVLAL
+488 ARLAVSVLAA

-543 NAVYFG
+543 NVVYFG

-566 CRWLSEIPGLG
+566 CHWLSDIPGLG

>member
-6 DNMALP
+6 EKMALP
-12 FENNTDRAIKRIAQA
+12 FENNTDRAVKKLARA
-27 SLESERRR
+27 SLRSEGRR

-48 LLSFAAILAG
+48 LLSFAAILAV
-58 NATLALEVSE
+58 NAALALEVSE

-199 TAMLGIGQPRRKGRL
+199 TATLSIGIPRRKGRL
-214 VRSTSRTIAHHS
+214 VRSTSRLIAHHS

-244 KTVLTLASLIFSGA
+244 KTALTLASLIFS
-258 LLFVLFTVMAAID
+258 
-271 IDTLARQPYYEDSS
+271 
-285 LYSKINSTADE
+285 
-296 DSTYRIMRTAP
+296 
-307 FSDALRE
+307 DALRE
-314 EILAIPG
+314 ELLAIPG

-336 DVGFE
+336 DAGFE
-341 GAIQSVMPRTLA
+341 GAIQSAMPRTLA

-383 ETGLDLSVGDRVT
+383 ETGLDLSVGDQIT
-396 ATIDTGAEER
+396 ASVDTGAGEKTLQLEAI
-406 TVQFEVVG
+406 G

-444 YIVATPES
+444 YIVTAPES
-452 AEDVTQA
+452 ADVVAQA
-459 VQRLVT
+459 VQQLVT
-465 ADERLYVGNLADD
+465 ADERVYVGNLADD

-488 ARLAVSVLAL
+488 ARLAVSVLAV

-513 VNSVIRQREFA
+513 VNSIIRQREFA

-566 CRWLSEIPGLG
+566 CHWLSDIPGLG

-586 FLLCYALFVAVSAF
+586 FLLCYALSVAVSAF
-600 AVQHWQTH
+600 AVQRWQTH

>member
-12 FENNTDRAIKRIAQA
+12 FENNTDRAIKKLACA
-27 SLESERRR
+27 SFQSEGRR

-48 LLSFAAILAG
+48 LLSFAAILAV
-58 NATLALEVSE
+58 NAALALEVSE

-131 RRMTRSWLATGVLAG
+131 RRMTRSWLAAGVLAG

-151 LLPLEFFWVQSASM
+151 LLPVEFFWGQSALL

-199 TAMLGIGQPRRKGRL
+199 TETFGSGKIRRKDRL
-214 VRSTSRTIAHHS
+214 ASRSIAHHS

-285 LYSKINSTADE
+285 LYIKINSTADE

-314 EILAIPG
+314 ELLAIPG

-360 LAGKATEEDILPV
+360 LAGKATKEDILPV

-383 ETGLDLSVGDRVT
+383 ETGLDLSVGDQIT
-396 ATIDTGAEER
+396 ASVDTGAGER
-406 TVQFEVVG
+406 AVQFEVAG

-425 YTDTENLQA
+425 YIDTEDLQA

-452 AEDVTQA
+452 VEDVTQA

-465 ADERLYVGNLADD
+465 ADERVYVGNLADD

-488 ARLAVSVLAL
+488 ARLAVSVLAV

-530 MTRQQLV
+530 MTRQQMV

-543 NAVYFG
+543 NVVYFG

-566 CRWLSEIPGLG
+566 CHWLSEIPGLG

>member
-1 MWNGG
+1 
-6 DNMALP
+6 MALP

-48 LLSFAAILAG
+48 LLSFAAILAV
-58 NATLALEVSE
+58 NAALALEVSE

-151 LLPLEFFWVQSASM
+151 LLPVEFFWGQSALL

-184 AKQAA
+184 AQQAA

-199 TAMLGIGQPRRKGRL
+199 TETFGSGKIRRKDRL
-214 VRSTSRTIAHHS
+214 ASRSIAHHS

-236 RWLSSDQK
+236 RWLFSDQK

-285 LYSKINSTADE
+285 LYIKINSTADE

-373 TINRASPYYQ
+373 TTIAPHRIIRRP
-383 ETGLDLSVGDRVT
+383 DL
-396 ATIDTGAEER
+396 IC
-406 TVQFEVVG
+406 
-414 ILENKDDGVVF
+414 L
-425 YTDTENLQA
+425 
-434 LAAMDCTLAW
+434 
-444 YIVATPES
+444 
-452 AEDVTQA
+452 
-459 VQRLVT
+459 
-465 ADERLYVGNLADD
+465 
-478 IASYEAYFAN
+478 
-488 ARLAVSVLAL
+488 
-498 LILVFAFLNLLNTCI
+498 
-513 VNSVIRQREFA
+513 SVIRSP
-524 LLAAVG
+524 LLSTPVLGRKWCNWKPSASWK
-530 MTRQQLV
+530 TRTM
-537 QAQRVE
+537 
-543 NAVYFG
+543 
-549 ASFFGSW
+549 ASFSTPTPKT
-556 LIGGALGWAI
+556 
-566 CRWLSEIPGLG
+566 CRHWRRWIVPSPGTLW
-577 YIHYQFPIA
+577 
-586 FLLCYALFVAVSAF
+586 
-600 AVQHWQTH
+600 QH
-608 RLAEKSI
+608 RKA
-615 VEQLREIA
+615 

>member
-12 FENNTDRAIKRIAQA
+12 FENNTDRAIKKLARA
-27 SLESERRR
+27 SLRSEGRR

-48 LLSFAAILAG
+48 LLSFAAILAV
-58 NATLALEVSE
+58 NAALALEVSE

-131 RRMTRSWLATGVLAG
+131 RRMTRSWLAAGVLAG

-151 LLPLEFFWVQSASM
+151 LLPVEFFWGQSALL

-184 AKQAA
+184 AQQAA

-199 TAMLGIGQPRRKGRL
+199 TETFGSGKIRRKDRL
-214 VRSTSRTIAHHS
+214 ASRSIAHHS

-258 LLFVLFTVMAAID
+258 LLFILFTVMVAID

-285 LYSKINSTADE
+285 LYIKINSTADE

-314 EILAIPG
+314 EILALPG

-360 LAGKATEEDILPV
+360 LAGKATEEDSLPV

-383 ETGLDLSVGDRVT
+383 ETGLDLSVGDQIT
-396 ATIDTGAEER
+396 ASVDTGAGEKI
-406 TVQFEVVG
+406 VQLEAIG

-444 YIVATPES
+444 YIVATPGS
-452 AEDVTQA
+452 AVDVMQA

-465 ADERLYVGNLADD
+465 ADERVYVGNLADD

-488 ARLAVSVLAL
+488 ARLAVSVLAV

-566 CRWLSEIPGLG
+566 CHWLSDIPGLG

>member
-1 MWNGG
+1 
-6 DNMALP
+6 MALP
-12 FENNTDRAIKRIAQA
+12 FENNTDRAVKKLARA
-27 SLESERRR
+27 SLRSEGRR

-48 LLSFAAILAG
+48 LLSFAAILAV
-58 NATLALEVSE
+58 NAALALEVSE

-184 AKQAA
+184 AQQAA

-199 TAMLGIGQPRRKGRL
+199 TAMLGIGQPRRKGRS
-214 VRSTSRTIAHHS
+214 VRPTSRPIAHHS
-226 AHLSPGAIGR
+226 AHLSPSAIGR

-258 LLFVLFTVMAAID
+258 LLFVLFTVMAAIN
-271 IDTLARQPYYEDSS
+271 IDTLARQPYYEDS
-285 LYSKINSTADE
+285 LYIKINSTADE
-296 DSTYRIMRTAP
+296 DSTYRIMRAAP

-314 EILAIPG
+314 ELLAIPG

-336 DVGFE
+336 DAGFE
-341 GAIQSVMPRTLA
+341 GAIQSAMPRTLA

-383 ETGLDLSVGDRVT
+383 ETGLDLSVGDQIT
-396 ATIDTGAEER
+396 ASVDTGAGEKTLQLEAI
-406 TVQFEVVG
+406 G

-452 AEDVTQA
+452 VEDVTQA

-465 ADERLYVGNLADD
+465 ADERLYVASLADD
-478 IASYEAYFAN
+478 IASYEAYFAT
-488 ARLAVSVLAL
+488 ARLAVGVLAM

-513 VNSVIRQREFA
+513 VNSVIRQRDFA

-556 LIGGALGWAI
+556 LIGGILGWAI
-566 CRWLSEIPGLG
+566 CHWLSDIPGLG

>member
-6 DNMALP
+6 EKMALP
-12 FENNTDRAIKRIAQA
+12 FENNTDRAIKKLACA
-27 SLESERRR
+27 SLQSEGRR

-48 LLSFAAILAG
+48 LLSFAAILAV

-126 VSAER
+126 VAAER

-172 TWFVVYLSFRAP
+172 TWFVDYLSFRAP

-199 TAMLGIGQPRRKGRL
+199 TETFGSGKIRRKDRL
-214 VRSTSRTIAHHS
+214 ASRSIAHHS
-226 AHLSPGAIGR
+226 AHLSPSAIGR
-236 RWLSSDQK
+236 RWLSSDKK
-244 KTVLTLASLIFSGA
+244 KTALTLASLIFSGA

-329 MLDVTLP
+329 MLDITLP

-383 ETGLDLSVGDRVT
+383 ETGLDLSVGDQIT
-396 ATIDTGAEER
+396 ASVDTGAGEKTLQLEAI
-406 TVQFEVVG
+406 G

-444 YIVATPES
+444 YIVATPGS
-452 AEDVTQA
+452 AVDVTQA

-465 ADERLYVGNLADD
+465 ADERVYVGNLADD

-488 ARLAVSVLAL
+488 ARLAVSVLAV

-556 LIGGALGWAI
+556 LIGGILGWAI
-566 CRWLSEIPGLG
+566 CHWLSDIPGLG